1 MVLRLTLS
9 YLGAGY
15 AGWQRQKN
23 AVAVQQVVEEA
34 LADLLAAP
42 ARVVGA
48 SRTDAG
54 VHARA
59 QEAHLELR
67 RDFSLAGVVHGA
79 NHRLPADVRVL
90 AAHRV
95 PDGFHARHKAESKE
109 YRYRLLR
116 AEVLSPF
123 DAPFALRVEGE
134 LDLARLR
141 RAAAHL
147 VGRHDFTAFALAGG
161 AHRDAVRTIHA
172 AEWLEHGPELV
183 FRVVGDGFLRGM
195 VRGLVGTLLDI
206 GAGRKSPESLR
217 ALLRGRPRGE
227 AGPTAPA
234 HALTLERV
242 TYPER
247 WRPLESY
254 PGGTPV
260 VT

>member
-1 MVLRLTLS
+1 MVVRLTLS
-9 YLGAGY
+9 YLGARY
-15 AGWQRQKN
+15 AGWQRQRN
-23 AVAVQQVVEEA
+23 ALAVQQVVEEA
-34 LADLLAAP
+34 LADLLGAA

-67 RDFSLAGVVHGA
+67 RDFALAGLVHGV

-90 AAHRV
+90 AAHLM
-95 PDGFHARHKAESKE
+95 PPGFHARFTALSKE
-109 YRYRLLR
+109 YRYRVIH

-123 DAPFALRVEGE
+123 DAPFALRVEE
-134 LDLARLR
+134 DLDVAILR
-141 RAAAHL
+141 RAAEFL
-147 VGRHDFTAFALAGG
+147 NGRHDFTAFALAGG

-172 AEWLEHGPELV
+172 AEWIENGAELL

-195 VRGLVGTLLDI
+195 VRGLVGTLLEI
-206 GAGRKSPESLR
+206 GAARRTPESLR
-217 ALLRGRPRGE
+217 ALLRGRPRRD

-234 HALTLERV
+234 HGLTLERV

-247 WRPLESY
+247 WQPLESY
-254 PGGTPV
+254 P
-260 VT
+260 